1 MSDLILHHY
10 PTSPFAEKIR
20 LIFGFKQLAW
30 HSVIIPMIMPK
41 PDLTALTGGYR
52 RTPVL
57 QIGADIYCDT
67 ALICDMLEHIAPTPT
82 PTPYPEAV
90 KGVARIVAQWAD
102 SALFTAAMAYN
113 FQPVGVAQVFAGAPA
128 EAVQAFVADRGAMRG
143 GAPRMAAADAAA
155 TYKSY
160 LRRLANMLHGQDFLL
175 GAQACVADFAAY
187 HPLWFT
193 QERTPALAGILDA
206 TPEVLAW
213 MARMKAIGH
222 GTPGKLSAA
231 EALQMASHATPA
243 PLQTD
248 VFQDEHVIPLGSR
261 VVIAADHFGQEPTE
275 GDLLAA
281 TRTRYTLRRS
291 DERAGTVHV
300 HFPRVGF
307 TLKKAAP

>member
-20 LIFGFKQLAW
+20 LILGHKQLAW
-30 HSVIIPMIMPK
+30 KSVFIPMIMPK

-57 QIGADIYCDT
+57 QFGADIYCDT
-67 ALICDMLEHIAPTPT
+67 SLICDVLEHRAPTPT
-82 PTPYPEAV
+82 LYPETV

-113 FQPVGVAQVFAGAPA
+113 FQPAGVAQVFAGASA
-128 EAVQAFVADRGAMRG
+128 EAVQAFVADRAAMRA
-143 GAPRMAAADAAA
+143 GASRMSSSDAAA

-160 LRRLANMLHGQDFLL
+160 LRRVANMLHRQDFLL
-175 GAQACVADFAAY
+175 GHQPCVADFAVY

-206 TPEVLAW
+206 TPEVKTW

-222 GTPGKLSAA
+222 GAGEKFSAA
-231 EALQMASHATPA
+231 QALDVARDATPA
-243 PLQTD
+243 ALHDD
-248 VFQDEHVIPLGSR
+248 VFQDEHGIALGSQ
-261 VVIAADHFGQEPTE
+261 VVIAADNFGLEPTE
-275 GDLLAA
+275 GELIAA

-291 DERAGTVHV
+291 DDRAGTVHV

-307 TLKKAAP
+307 TLKKASA

>member
-1 MSDLILHHY
+1 
-10 PTSPFAEKIR
+10 
-20 LIFGFKQLAW
+20 
-30 HSVIIPMIMPK
+30 
-41 PDLTALTGGYR
+41 LTALTGGYR

-67 ALICDMLEHIAPTPT
+67 ALICDVLEHIAPRPNTT
-82 PTPYPEAV
+82 LYPEAV

-113 FQPVGVAQVFAGAPA
+113 FQPAGVAQVFAGAPA

-143 GAPRMAAADAAA
+143 GVPRMSSADAAA

-175 GAQACVADFAAY
+175 GTRPCVADFAAY

-222 GTPGKLSAA
+222 GTFGKLSAA
-231 EALQMASHATPA
+231 EALQMVSRSTPS
-243 PLQTD
+243 PLQAD
-248 VFQDEHVIPLGSR
+248 VFQDDHGIPLGTR
-261 VVIAADHFGQEPTE
+261 VVIAAEHFGQEPTE
-275 GDLLAA
+275 GDLVAA
-281 TRTRYTLRRS
+281 TRTRYTLRRT
-291 DERAGTVHV
+291 DERAGTLHV

>member
-10 PTSPFAEKIR
+10 PNSPFAEKVR
-20 LIFGFKQLAW
+20 LILGHKQLAW
-30 HSVIIPMIMPK
+30 KSVFIPMIMPK

-52 RTPVL
+52 KTPVL

-67 ALICDMLEHIAPTPT
+67 ALIGDVLEHLAPTPT
-82 PTPYPEAV
+82 IYPEAV
-90 KGVARIVAQWAD
+90 KGAARIVAQWAD
-102 SALFTAAMAYN
+102 SALFTAAMAWN
-113 FQPVGVAQVFAGAPA
+113 FQPAGVAQVFAGAPA
-128 EAVQAFVADRGAMRG
+128 EGVQAFVADRAAMRG
-143 GAPRMAAADAAA
+143 GAPRMASADAGA

-160 LRRLANMLHGQDFLL
+160 LRRIASMLHGQDFLF
-175 GAQACVADFAAY
+175 GTEPCVADFAAF

-206 TPEVLAW
+206 TPEVKSW

-222 GTPGKLSAA
+222 GTPGKCNGE
-231 EALQMASHATPA
+231 EALQQARNATPVA
-243 PLQTD
+243 LQGE
-248 VFQDEHVIPLGSR
+248 VFQDEHGIALGSQ
-261 VVIAADHFGQEPTE
+261 VLIAADNFGLEPTE
-275 GDLLAA
+275 GELIAA

-307 TLKKAAP
+307 TLKKVSP